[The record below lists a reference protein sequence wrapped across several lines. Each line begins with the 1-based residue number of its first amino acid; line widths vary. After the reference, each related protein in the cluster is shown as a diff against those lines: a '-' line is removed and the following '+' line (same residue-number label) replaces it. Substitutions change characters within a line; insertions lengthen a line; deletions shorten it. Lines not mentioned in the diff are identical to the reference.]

1 MVQVLDNLK
10 QIRPEIVEERLQEM
24 LEGQKAFR
32 GSPMRKSEEVGKT
45 SKSATKKDNEDQR

>member
-1 MVQVLDNLK
+1 MVQVLENLK